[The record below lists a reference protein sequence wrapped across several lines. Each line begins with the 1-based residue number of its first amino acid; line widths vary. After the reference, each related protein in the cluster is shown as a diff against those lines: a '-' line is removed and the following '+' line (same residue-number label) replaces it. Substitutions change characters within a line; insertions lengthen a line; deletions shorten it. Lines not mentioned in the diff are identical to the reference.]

1 MIYNKK
7 QYNQSVGKYKVLST
21 SAGIGSIIPTI
32 WGGFVM
38 PLSINN
44 WPMIRSFSARRDN
57 NPHNDSIQ
65 RCAEE
70 SMCSLI
76 ADKRFAEFLKTI
88 HHLPNL
94 EALIAVPHLNLNEK
108 NYCDFE
114 SHPLFKKWKIANP
127 KGRGEDDFSYI
138 KRFLNNHGDSLTI
151 PAIVYPRWFRSSSGS
166 RRLMTIKEWESKWAD
181 DNNQFIQ
188 TVANGRRADFVIPV
202 ETKDEMDNNGDRR
215 FVTIEKGDRN
225 NQNRY
230 SVLKGYPL
238 EQVQMVLIC
247 PNGHISDIPWDRYF
261 AFKLASNGRHL
272 SGDDYADLFIV
283 NPNTCNNQ
291 QPHRL
296 QWLPN
301 RSNPDSYGT
310 LKCTECN
317 GTVSLEGIMNMRP
330 KCCGEKPWVG
340 DPQDNTQTNARENCD
355 KRMRWALVTSN
366 SVYYAEG
373 FSSLYIPVE
382 LLSDHLSDK
391 EKQILNALKDSQER
405 WVNSNQAN
413 VDFFDSYLFVNIV
426 NDEAD
431 ELLERD
437 FSINEISQLESVIK
451 GIYTQDTL
459 GSEQRVVFRSITRRY
474 PTVPLDD
481 NAVKIMCIQSID
493 NTIEYD
499 SASRILRIF
508 EQTEQDEL
516 TPEKYRY
523 DEYKVFMD
531 NPSYRDPEGK
541 FLCFHDID
549 MKKLDNQIAGYFSN
563 IKQISTLAI
572 TNTQL
577 NFSRAS
583 DDNEEDQQNNNQT
596 KQQIFEGRLD
606 QIRALPAN
614 QNFGEGLFFSLNVD
628 LVNEY
633 CANLEQNYSE
643 KYSNLHAGFLGKSL
657 LEQMT
662 QYGAAKFYLLHTLS
676 HIIMKELEFSCGY
689 PTASLQERIYY
700 SNRMCGFL
708 IYTAEGSEGSMGG
721 LVAQGVPSTLSKII
735 KNAIEHA
742 VECSSDPLCW
752 SKEMDQLN
760 YAACF
765 SCCMVSETSCEYGN
779 MGLDRRALVD
789 EEFGFFKDLLLP

>member
-1 MIYNKK
+1 MIHNKK

-21 SAGIGSIIPTI
+21 AAGIGSIIPTT

-38 PLSINN
+38 PLSINH
-44 WPMIRSFSARRDN
+44 WPMIRAFSARRDN
-57 NPHNDSIQ
+57 NPHNDDIQ
-65 RCAEE
+65 RCAED
-70 SMCSLI
+70 SMCTLI
-76 ADKRFAEFLKTI
+76 ADERFAEFLKTI

-94 EALIAVPHLNLNEK
+94 EALIAVPHLNLSDK
-108 NYCDFE
+108 NFCDFE
-114 SHPLFKKWKIANP
+114 SHPLFKEWKVSNP
-127 KGRGEDDFSYI
+127 KKHGETDSQYEE
-138 KRFLNNHGDSLTI
+138 RFLHNHGDSLTI
-151 PAIVYPRWFRSSSGS
+151 PSIVFPRWFRSSSGD
-166 RRLMTIKEWESKWAD
+166 RLMTIEEWLKKWKQENGKND
-181 DNNQFIQ
+181 DYY
-188 TVANGRRADFVIPV
+188 FVPPCENRKDDQGQIITTTRKDGTIPV
-202 ETKDEMDNNGDRR
+202 A
-215 FVTIEKGDRN
+215 
-225 NQNRY
+225 
-230 SVLKGYPL
+230 YPL

-247 PNGHISDIPWDRYF
+247 PNGHISDIPWDKYF
-261 AFKLASNGRHL
+261 ALKLEAVRNSRRL
-272 SGDDYADLFIV
+272 TGDDYNGLFDV
-283 NPNTCNNQ
+283 NTNTCLNQ
-291 QPHRL
+291 QPHKL
-296 QWLPN
+296 QWLPDRN
-301 RSNPDSYGT
+301 NPESYGT
-310 LKCTECN
+310 LKCSEC
-317 GTVSLEGIMNMRP
+317 GETVTLEGIMNIRP
-330 KCCGEKPWVG
+330 RCHGEKPWIG
-340 DPQDNTQTNARENCD
+340 DPQDNQQTAARENCD
-355 KRMRWALVTSN
+355 QRMRWALVTSN

-373 FSSLYIPVE
+373 FSSLYIPIE
-382 LLSDHLSDK
+382 LLVDHLSDN
-391 EKQILNALKDSQER
+391 EKQVLNALTDSKER
-405 WVNSNQAN
+405 WTNGNQAN
-413 VDFFDSYLFVNIV
+413 VDFFDGYLFVNIV

-431 ELLERD
+431 ELLERE
-437 FSINEISQLESVIK
+437 FSIDEISQLESVLK
-451 GIYTQDTL
+451 GISTSETL
-459 GSEQRVVFRSITRRY
+459 GGEQKVVFKSIRRRFS
-474 PTVPLDD
+474 TVPLND
-481 NAVKIMCIQSID
+481 NAVKIMCVQDID
-493 NTIEYD
+493 NTIDYD
-499 SASRILRIF
+499 SASRILQIF
-508 EQTEQDEL
+508 EQTVQEEL

-531 NPSYRDPEGK
+531 NPSYQDPEGK

-549 MKKLDNQIAGYFSN
+549 TEMLDKRIARYFTN

-583 DDNEEDQQNNNQT
+583 DDNEEDLQNNNQT
-596 KQQIFEGRLD
+596 KQQIFEGSLD

-614 QNFGEGLFFSLNVD
+614 QNFGEGLFFSLKED

-633 CANLEQNYSE
+633 CANLEQNHPE
-643 KYSNLHAGFLGKSL
+643 RYSNLHAGFLGKKL

-721 LVAQGVPSTLSKII
+721 LVAQGVPTTLSKII
-735 KNAIEHA
+735 NRAIERA